1 MSSSEPHIVSV
12 NVGRPRTVHS
22 GKLEVSSAIW
32 KFPVAGRVAVN
43 RLNFAGD
50 QQADLKAHGGPD
62 KALYAYATE
71 DLEWWAH
78 ELNTP
83 VEVGAVGENLTTSG
97 IMDLK
102 GTIGERWSVGTA
114 VLEVAQP
121 RIPCYKLG
129 IRFEDP
135 EMPSDSQPLT
145 DPAPTCG

>member
-83 VEVGAVGENLTTSG
+83 VEVGAVGGNLDHFRNRPDRGTHRGEVERRDCGSGGGATSHSLLQAG
-97 IMDLK
+97 H
-102 GTIGERWSVGTA
+102 
-114 VLEVAQP
+114 P
-121 RIPCYKLG
+121 
-129 IRFEDP
+129 F
-135 EMPSDSQPLT
+135 
-145 DPAPTCG
+145 